1 MSVGRAGVFRLKLNW
16 SICSVFISFLP
27 RSLRRGHYR
36 FAAALF
42 VGTALTFPVA
52 HAASPSFLLVGQ
64 GGNGGAGTAVSTGSG
79 GKGGGGGGGGGGL
92 GGGGA
97 GGQGSPNDS
106 GGGGGF
112 LGGLKGENG
121 NIGGAGQIVGGG
133 GGGAGGTGGTANN
146 GGAGGSAGSGAGGSG
161 TQVTGTASNT
171 GANGAGGAG
180 GPGDGSG
187 GGGGGGIGGGGG
199 GGGNGSNGGTGGY
212 GAGQGTNA
220 GVGGYSEQSGS
231 SHSQNALGTGGNAI
245 ASDLEVITSPT
256 YQINN
261 AQTYEYVG
269 VGGGGGGG
277 GGQCSNWGCLN
288 LNNASYNGDDG
299 SNNTVAVGI
308 GGSLS
313 ATSILLGG
321 GGGGGSKGNGGNGG
335 KGVLNVAGGSV
346 TTSQD
351 LQIGAGGGASG
362 GGGSGGNGTLTVS
375 GGVVSVGR
383 NLQVGGD
390 GGMDTSGGPGGA
402 GQGGQGTMSV
412 TGGSVTVGQA
422 LHIGGN
428 GGAGGSGSGGFGGNG
443 TLNINGSTA
452 VLFVKTIVL
461 GGAAGQEDIQNLM
474 FGSYGGNGGN
484 GTLELENGG
493 TLVLGSGSVVQ
504 TGDQAYQVVAGQSNG
519 TGTFGISGTANIEV
533 DSGNTA
539 TIDVPVSGTGVL
551 TKDGAGTLIQAV
563 ASTYTGGT
571 TINGGVLQIGSA
583 SSLINYN
590 ETASGPLT
598 VSITPED
605 TTTNVTTLA
614 SPLTVNGTATLGG
627 SLTVNLNPSQS
638 GAQYNTTNAYRI
650 LTATQGVT
658 RQFTSITLGGV
669 YAPYFLATALYQT
682 DEADLTLR
690 VSPKT
695 YESGH
700 VRAASSYGQNMALF
714 DVLSFQMQADAGYWM
729 HGVGSFGHAP
739 GLSSN
744 YKGFLVGRGFN
755 VTPHLVVGG
764 AISNVYTHSSGADGA
779 FIDGTSFGAEAYG
792 VYSLS
797 DWRFTGIASVG
808 HLGNRSTRYMPELG
822 AGKAAS
828 NGLYE
833 GLSLR
838 ADYDWINR
846 THLFLSPYAEA
857 EYLHTIMGRG
867 QESGLAGLNMRY
879 GQFTTDQT
887 RAGGG
892 VIGGYK
898 VNTGYGALTA
908 WAGLGG
914 LGMLGN
920 THVKTSETV
929 MGETGTQSVQV
940 SYVGAF
946 TPSAG
951 IVLAGQT
958 KPWKL
963 TANWQGQFADRFA
976 AQSFTLGG
984 SYKF

>member
-1 MSVGRAGVFRLKLNW
+1 MPVLLLCRQPGSQRL
-16 SICSVFISFLP
+16 
-27 RSLRRGHYR
+27 R
-36 FAAALF
+36 FVATLL
-42 VGTALTFPVA
+42 VGTAVTFPTFA
-52 HAASPSFLLVGQ
+52 YADSTPSLLVGQ
-64 GGNGGAGTAVSTGSG
+64 GGNGGAGAAVSSGTGG
-79 GKGGGGGGGGGGL
+79 AGGGGGGGL

-97 GGQGSPNDS
+97 GGQGNNNNS

-112 LGGLKGENG
+112 LGGLKGETG
-121 NIGGAGQIVGGG
+121 TIGGAGQIVGGG
-133 GGGAGGTGGTANN
+133 GGGGGTSATASN

-161 TQVTGTASNT
+161 TPVTGTASNT

-180 GPGDGSG
+180 GPGGGSG

-199 GGGNGSNGGTGGY
+199 GGNGGTGGY

-220 GVGGYSEQSGS
+220 GVGGYSQQSGS
-231 SHSQNALGTGGNAI
+231 PHSQNAFGTGGNAI
-245 ASDLEVITSPT
+245 ASDLTVITSPT

-277 GGQCSNWGCLN
+277 GARCDMSNPECSYPTNYQGT
-288 LNNASYNGDDG
+288 NGNDG
-299 SNNTVAVGI
+299 SNNAVAVGT

-321 GGGGGSKGNGGNGG
+321 GGGGGNGGYGGNGGN
-335 KGVLNVAGGSV
+335 GVLNVAGGSV

-362 GGGSGGNGTLTVS
+362 GGGIGGNGTLAVS

-390 GGMDTSGGPGGA
+390 GGMDTSGGLGGP

-412 TGGSVTVGQA
+412 TGGTVTVGQA
-422 LHIGGN
+422 LYIGGN
-428 GGAGGSGSGGFGGNG
+428 GGAGGAGPGGFGGNG
-443 TLNINGSTA
+443 TLNINGTTA
-452 VLFVKTIVL
+452 VLFVKTITL
-461 GGAAGQEDIQNLM
+461 GGSGGPAVRQNFILNLY
-474 FGSYGGNGGN
+474 GVGGNGGN
-484 GTLELENGG
+484 GTLEVANGG
-493 TLVLGSGSVVQ
+493 TLVLGNGSVVQ
-504 TGDQAYQVVAGQSNG
+504 TGDQAYQVIAGQSNG

-583 SSLINYN
+583 SSSVNYN
-590 ETASGPLT
+590 ETTSGPLT

-605 TTTNVTTLA
+605 STANTAPLQVANGSAAIGGT
-614 SPLTVNGTATLGG
+614 LTVN
-627 SLTVNLNPSQS
+627 VNPGQS
-638 GAQYNTTNAYRI
+638 GAQYSALNTYRI
-650 LTATQGVT
+650 VTATQGVT
-658 RQFTSITLGGV
+658 GRFTSLTLGGA
-669 YAPYFLATALYQT
+669 YAPYLLATTLYKT
-682 DEADLTLR
+682 DEADLALR
-690 VSPKT
+690 VAPKT

-714 DVLSFQMQADAGYWM
+714 DVLSFPMQADAGYWM

-739 GLSSN
+739 GVSGN
-744 YKGFLVGRGFN
+744 YKGFLAGRGF
-755 VTPHLVVGG
+755 TISPHLIVGG
-764 AISNVYTHSSGADGA
+764 AISNIYSHSNGADGS
-779 FIDGTSFGAEAYG
+779 FVDGTSFGAEAYG
-792 VYSLS
+792 LYSLA
-797 DWRFTGIASVG
+797 DWRFTGILGVG
-808 HLGNRSTRYMPELG
+808 HLGNRSTRYMPGVGE
-822 AGKAAS
+822 AQAAS

-833 GLSLR
+833 GASLR
-838 ADYDWINR
+838 ANYALINR

-857 EYLHTIMGRG
+857 KYLHTTMGHA
-867 QESGLAGLNMRY
+867 QETGTTGLNMGY
-879 GQFTTDQT
+879 GKFSTDQA
-887 RAGGG
+887 RLGGG
-892 VIGGYK
+892 VVGGYRTITSHG
-898 VNTGYGALTA
+898 VFTA

-914 LGMLGN
+914 LGTLGN

-929 MGETGTQSVQV
+929 MDETQTQSAQI
-940 SYVGAF
+940 SYIGAF
-946 TPSAG
+946 TPSVG
-951 IVLAGQT
+951 VMLAGRNQ
-958 KPWKL
+958 PWKL
-963 TANWQGQFADRFA
+963 AANWQGQLASRFA
-976 AQSFTLGG
+976 AQSFTLEG